1 MEGISHDGNACVTEE
16 YWLVRIQAVV
26 CIVSFVSL
34 IADAL
39 LHDQV
44 IMCLDSSYG
53 DGVKKTVQGNKQ
65 ATVATLLSL
74 NLGQY
79 KSQDLRVL

>member
-1 MEGISHDGNACVTEE
+1 M
-16 YWLVRIQAVV
+16 
-26 CIVSFVSL
+26 SL

-44 IMCLDSSYG
+44 IMWLDSSYG
-53 DGVKKTVQGNKQ
+53 DDGEKDSVQGNKQ
-65 ATVATLLSL
+65 ATVATPLSL

-79 KSQDLRVL
+79 KSQDLSLGFYSY

>member
-1 MEGISHDGNACVTEE
+1 M
-16 YWLVRIQAVV
+16 
-26 CIVSFVSL
+26 SL

-44 IMCLDSSYG
+44 IMWLDSSYG
-53 DGVKKTVQGNKQ
+53 DGGEKDSVQGNKQ

-74 NLGQY
+74 NIGQY
-79 KSQDLRVL
+79 KSQALRVL

>member
-1 MEGISHDGNACVTEE
+1 M
-16 YWLVRIQAVV
+16 
-26 CIVSFVSL
+26 SL

-44 IMCLDSSYG
+44 IMWLDSSHG
-53 DGVKKTVQGNKQ
+53 EEGEKDSVQGNSKQ

-79 KSQDLRVL
+79 KSQDLSLGFYSY

>member
-1 MEGISHDGNACVTEE
+1 MDNACTTEE
-16 YWLVRIQAVV
+16 YLSPNTNCSVYSQFV
-26 CIVSFVSL
+26 CL

-44 IMCLDSSYG
+44 IMWLDSSYG
-53 DGVKKTVQGNKQ
+53 DGGEKDLVQGNKQ
-65 ATVATLLSL
+65 ATVATLLNL

-79 KSQDLRVL
+79 KRQDLRVL

>member
-1 MEGISHDGNACVTEE
+1 MCTA
-16 YWLVRIQAVV
+16 
-26 CIVSFVSL
+26 SFVCL

-44 IMCLDSSYG
+44 IMWLDSSYG
-53 DGVKKTVQGNKQ
+53 DGVKKTQSQDNKQ
-65 ATVATLLSL
+65 ATVATLLNL
-74 NLGQY
+74 NLGLY

>member
-1 MEGISHDGNACVTEE
+1 MCNR
-16 YWLVRIQAVV
+16 RILRLNTNCRCTA
-26 CIVSFVSL
+26 SFVSL

-44 IMCLDSSYG
+44 IMWLHSSYG
-53 DGVKKTVQGNKQ
+53 DGCEKDSVQCNKQ

-74 NLGQY
+74 NLGKY
-79 KSQDLRVL
+79 KSQDLSLGFYSY